1 MSFLTEWLTSIILFI
16 LFAIVIDMSR
26 FSSSMQKYAK
36 MVVSLLL
43 IIVMLNPIFKLFKTD
58 PEIIFDYL
66 TKQEQSQSADIK
78 NQIKS
83 EKKKYKHQTAHM
95 F

>member
-1 MSFLTEWLTSIILFI
+1 MLLP
-16 LFAIVIDMSR
+16 
-26 FSSSMQKYAK
+26 SSSMQKYAK

-78 NQIKS
+78 IKS
-83 EKKKYKHQTAHM
+83 NQKKEIQASNRAYVLEEMAVQLKRKRRRCSVMTNTK
-95 F
+95 